1 MISLITRTFH
11 GTFFF
16 LKEMT
21 FGKVL
26 EAFKS
31 RFPGGDGGKELYL
44 TDKKSGEW
52 TYLSLINRARG
63 RYWGILARG
72 RGSTDRTKTIEG

>member
-1 MISLITRTFH
+1 
-11 GTFFF
+11 
-16 LKEMT
+16 MT

-31 RFPGGDGGKELYL
+31 RFPEGGEGKELYL

-52 TYLSLINRARG
+52 RKLSFTNRGVAG
-63 RYWGILARG
+63 RDSRQVEPSFDLR
-72 RGSTDRTKTIEG
+72 